1 MAITVQEHLA
11 AIADEA
17 VAFYGVSD
25 FGSISSMV
33 VRSLQGHPGTARLAK
48 QGYWLHKALSDG
60 WSAGPEGLRSAIVGL
75 ANLLA

>member
-17 VAFYGVSD
+17 VARYGVSD
-25 FGSISSMV
+25 FGSVSSMV
-33 VRSLQGHPGTARLAK
+33 VWRLQEHSGTARLAK
-48 QGYWLHKALSDG
+48 RSHWLHKALSDG

-75 ANLLA
+75 ADWLT